1 MEKQVNRRL
10 VQLLITFLVLVNTAL
25 LAESDADE
33 NPVVEDRTLGAL
45 DFIVQT
51 CSSLGNCQPLT
62 TGLVVDNNWR
72 GVYYNLCYDPQ
83 KCDKVIVIYKEL
95 DFSFYTKCDLHFRFR
110 LSMSMKLYLD

>member
-1 MEKQVNRRL
+1 MEKHVNRHL
-10 VQLLITFLVLVNTAL
+10 VQLLITFLVLFNTAL
-25 LAESDADE
+25 LAEGADE

-72 GVYYNLCYDPQ
+72 GVYYNLCYDPK
-83 KCDKVIVIYKEL
+83 KCDKVIVISKEL
-95 DFSFYTKCDLHFRFR
+95 DFSFYK
-110 LSMSMKLYLD
+110 M